1 MQGTSTA
8 QDPKFTSKRNK
19 EMLAKIAK
27 SAPKEFGVKVR
38 CYLLGGWRRAL
49 APVTVCVRAL
59 VVDAHR
65 LTFAR

>member
-1 MQGTSTA
+1 
-8 QDPKFTSKRNK
+8 
-19 EMLAKIAK
+19 MLAKIAK